1 MTPLLK
7 PLIGATLAF
16 ACMQAAA
23 QAWPTRA
30 VRFVVPSAAG
40 GGTDIVTRVL
50 AQKLADTLGQPFVV
64 ENRAGA
70 GQMIGTE
77 LVARAPADG
86 YAILMASSTL
96 AINPVMYRKIS
107 YDAVRDFAPVT
118 QVASLPNVL
127 VAHPSLPAKTVAEL
141 VALAKQK
148 PGQVNYASAGVGTS
162 PHMSMELFKSMAGVD
177 LAHIPYKG
185 TAPAVT
191 DVLGG
196 QVPVMMANVLTAL
209 PHLKSGKLRALAVT
223 GTRHAESLPDVP
235 TMAEAGAAS
244 GLVPGL
250 KGYEA
255 IQWYGV
261 LAPAG
266 TARDIVVKLQAEVA
280 RALKLAD
287 VRERLAADGAEP
299 VGSSPEQFAALI
311 RSELEKWAT
320 VARNAGIKPE

>member
-1 MTPLLK
+1 MNTLPK
-7 PLIGATLAF
+7 ILIAAVLAC
-16 ACMQAAA
+16 ASLQAAA
-23 QAWPTRA
+23 QAWPARA
-30 VRFVVPSAAG
+30 VRFVVPSASG

-77 LVARAPADG
+77 LIARAPADG

-223 GTRHAESLPDVP
+223 GARHAESLPDVP
-235 TMAEAGAAS
+235 TMAEAGAAA
-244 GLVPGL
+244 GL

-266 TARDIVVKLQAEVA
+266 TARDIVVKLQAEIA

-299 VGSSPEQFAALI
+299 VGSTPEQFAALI
-311 RSELEKWAT
+311 RAELEKWAT